1 MDDLRVMLY
10 WLMDTLGIWFWLII
24 LPSLIAL
31 VINIYSLYLSLE
43 LLDKVDDVNDNKRI
57 MQGETVNKE
66 KNDFTLRD
74 VGIFFVVLL
83 IFMIIVFLS

>member
-1 MDDLRVMLY
+1 MDDLRVVLY

-24 LPSLIAL
+24 LSSLIAL

-66 KNDFTLRD
+66 ENDFTLRD
-74 VGIFFVVLL
+74 VGIFSVVLL
-83 IFMIIVFLS
+83 IFMIIVFGV

>member
-1 MDDLRVMLY
+1 MDDLRVVLY

-24 LPSLIAL
+24 LSPLIAL
-31 VINIYSLYLSLE
+31 VINIYSLYLSLK

-66 KNDFTLRD
+66 ENDFTLRD

-83 IFMIIVFLS
+83 IFMIIVYL